1 MKAVIM
7 AGGKG
12 TRLRPLTLNTPKPMV
27 PLLNRPCMEY
37 IIELLKRHDIH
48 QIAVTVQ
55 YLPEVIRNHFGDGSA
70 YGVELYY
77 AEEDTPLGTAGS
89 IKNAAEFL
97 DETFIVISGDAL
109 TDFNLRQAID
119 YHKDKDALATMV
131 LTQVDSPLEYGVV
144 MTDES
149 GRVTRFLEKPSWS
162 EVFSDTVNTGIY
174 VLEPEI
180 LDWIPANCSYDFSLN
195 LFPELLSNNK
205 ALYGYVAE
213 GYWSDIGNLQQYR
226 KSQFD
231 MLDGHVHVPI
241 QANEIMPK
249 VFIEPDVLLPSTL
262 HVQGPAY
269 IGAGSSLH
277 PMSKIGPYTVLGKG
291 NSVLASAGLERTI
304 AWNGNYIGEG
314 AELQETL
321 LMDRTVVGSC
331 AQLQEGAVIGSSCT
345 IGSNASI
352 KSSVRLWPNK
362 TVPAK
367 GIVHTSMIWTEPTNK
382 SLFQSKGVIGIP
394 NMELH
399 PERVSRLA
407 EAYGST
413 LRAAAPVL
421 IAASPHPY
429 CELLKHAAGS
439 GLRTVGIHVLDLG
452 CASEEVTRYAVQHHQ
467 GQGAIHISL
476 TESATSPEVLIQWMD
491 EQGKPIAKSMERKL
505 ENAYYQEDY
514 PRMPWNRIGAYRA
527 YQHADEDYLKAL
539 EAHVDFAKIRE
550 ANLRYVLHLSSRQ
563 EHPLIKRWTELVGG
577 TGLLTQHTHE
587 PELNILEIVHHTHAD
602 LGIFLEEDS
611 QLSLITPS
619 GHILNDDQMIALIMT
634 AIASSAPNAVLGVPS
649 SMLGSIPSSLQANT
663 VQVRR
668 TKESLRSIMEDTTG
682 LPFSPFAYRLY
693 ALSLILYYMAN
704 ARIGLDTIA
713 EMHPNGYTAKEEV
726 ICSWNEKGAL
736 MRELMTWVRSSGQ
749 EAELMDGIR
758 IQTAE
763 GSVLILPDQD
773 EPLFQV
779 FAQSDS
785 TAQAKLLAHSYAS
798 LINQSHQQLR
808 K

>member
-37 IIELLKRHDIH
+37 IIELLKRYDIH

-55 YLPEVIRNHFGDGSA
+55 YLPEVIRNHFGDGSQ

-77 AEEDTPLGTAGS
+77 AEEETPLGTAGS
-89 IKNAAEFL
+89 IKNAASFL

-109 TDFNLRQAID
+109 TDFNLRAAIA
-119 YHKDKDALATMV
+119 YHKEKEALATMV
-131 LTQVDSPLEYGVV
+131 LTQVESPLEYGVV
-144 MTDES
+144 MTAED
-149 GRVTRFLEKPSWS
+149 GKVTRFLEKPSWS

-180 LDWIPANCSYDFSLN
+180 LDWIPDDAPYDFSLN
-195 LFPELLSNNK
+195 LFPELLKKNEP
-205 ALYGYVAE
+205 LYGYVAD

-226 KSQFD
+226 KTQFD
-231 MLDGHVHVPI
+231 MLDGHVDVAI
-241 QANEIMPK
+241 QATEIEPGIY
-249 VFIEPDVLLPSTL
+249 VEPDVKLPSTL
-262 HVQGPAY
+262 PLKAPAY
-269 IGAGSSLH
+269 IGSRCTLH
-277 PMSKIGPYTVLGKG
+277 PSSKLGPYTILGRG
-291 NSVLASAGLERTI
+291 NTLLPSSKLERTI
-304 AWNGNYIGEG
+304 VWCGNYIGEG
-314 AELQETL
+314 AELHEAL
-321 LMDRTVVGSC
+321 LMDRTVVGSF

-352 KSSVRLWPNK
+352 KASVRLWPHK

-367 GIVHTSMIWTEPTNK
+367 GIVHTSMIWTDPTAK
-382 SLFQSKGVIGIP
+382 PLFQSKGVIGIP
-394 NMELH
+394 NLELH
-399 PERVSRLA
+399 PERASRLA

-413 LRAAAPVL
+413 LP
-421 IAASPHPY
+421 AASTVVISTSAHPY
-429 CELLKHAAGS
+429 ADLLKHACS
-439 GLRTVGIHVLDLG
+439 TGLRTIGIHVLDLG
-452 CASEEVTRYAVQHHQ
+452 HCSEEVTRHAVQYHS
-467 GQGAIHISL
+467 GAGAIHISL
-476 TESATSPEVLIQWMD
+476 LEQSSNPMMLIQWMD
-491 EQGKPIAKSMERKL
+491 DQGKPIAKSMERKL
-505 ENAYYQEDY
+505 ENAFYQEDY
-514 PRMPWNRIGAYRA
+514 PRTHWNQIGSYRN
-527 YQHADEDYLKAL
+527 YSHANEDYLSVL
-539 EAHVDFAKIRE
+539 ESHIDFAMIRK
-550 ANLRYVLHLSSRQ
+550 ANLSYVLHLSTEQ
-563 EHPLIKRWTELVGG
+563 EQQLLMQWTKLIGG

-587 PELNILEIVHHTHAD
+587 PDLNVLEIVHHTHAD
-602 LGIFLEEDS
+602 LGIFIEDSS

-634 AIASSAPNAVLGVPS
+634 SIASSHPNATLGVPS
-649 SMLGSIPSSLQANT
+649 SLLGTIPSSLKDGT
-663 VQVRR
+663 LQVRR
-668 TKESLRSIMEDTTG
+668 TKESLRSIMEETSG

-693 ALSLILYYMAN
+693 ALSLILQYMAG
-704 ARIGLDTIA
+704 AKIGLDTLA
-713 EMHPNGYTAKEEV
+713 EMNPFGYTAKEEV
-726 ICSWNEKGAL
+726 MCSWHEKGAI

-773 EPLFQV
+773 EPIFQV

-785 TAQAKLLAHSYAS
+785 SAQAKLLAHSYAS
-798 LINQSHQQLR
+798 QIVQSHQSLR